1 MGIFKEKVLDQ
12 LNLLSDNLHQEGK
25 DVFEVYDRGSEV
37 LIQLKEGVDLK
48 VFAAKFPETISSY
61 LPEIDAEKERI
72 KFIIGNQLESSLYIL
87 ET

>member
-12 LNLLSDNLHQEGK
+12 LNLTAENLHQEGK
-25 DVFEVYDRGSEV
+25 EVFEVYDRGTEV

-48 VFAAKFPETISSY
+48 AFTTKFPEMISGYSSD
-61 LPEIDAEKERI
+61 IDAEKERI
-72 KFIIGNQLESSLYIL
+72 KFIIGNQLESTLYVL